1 MMIKKV
7 ALVLAMAGASV
18 LGACSKGGG
27 GGGGGGGDKLGVPE
41 CEAYLDKMAAC
52 AAKSDKTTGEQLT
65 KMRDMMANAW
75 KDSVKDP
82 EQKKEMPKMCT
93 SAIADMKK
101 QFPTCD
107 W

>member
-1 MMIKKV
+1 MTKK
-7 ALVLAMAGASV
+7 LVLVFALSAASI
-18 LGACSKGGG
+18 LAACGKGKD
-27 GGGGGGGDKLGVPE
+27 GGGGGGDKLGVPE
-41 CEAYLDKMAAC
+41 CEAYLDKMSAC

-65 KMRDMMANAW
+65 KMRDMMAGAW

-93 SAIADMKK
+93 TAIADMKK
-101 QFPTCD
+101 QFPNCE

>member
-1 MMIKKV
+1 MMMNKV
-7 ALVLAMAGASV
+7 VLVLAMASASV
-18 LGACSKGGG
+18 LGACSKSGGSS
-27 GGGGGGGDKLGVPE
+27 GGGGDKLGVPE
-41 CEAYLDKMAAC
+41 CEAYLDKMTAC
-52 AAKSDKTTGEQLT
+52 AGKSDKATGEQLT

-93 SAIADMKK
+93 TAIADMKK
-101 QFPTCD
+101 QVPNCE

>member
-1 MMIKKV
+1 MMMNKV
-7 ALVLAMAGASV
+7 VLVLAMAGVSV
-18 LGACSKGGG
+18 LGACSKSGGS
-27 GGGGGGGDKLGVPE
+27 GGGGDKLGVPE
-41 CEAYLDKMAAC
+41 CEAYLDKMSAC
-52 AAKSDKTTGEQLT
+52 AGKSDKTTGEQLT

-93 SAIADMKK
+93 TAIADMKK
-101 QFPTCD
+101 QFPNCE

>member
-1 MMIKKV
+1 MMKNLILV
-7 ALVLAMAGASV
+7 CALSATSVLA
-18 LGACSKGGG
+18 ACSKKD
-27 GGGGGGGDKLGVPE
+27 GGGGGGGDTLGVPE
-41 CEAYLDKMAAC
+41 CDAYLDKMAAC
-52 AAKSDKTTGEQLT
+52 AKKSDKTTGEQLT
-65 KMRDMMANAW
+65 KMRDMMAGAW

-93 SAIADMKK
+93 TAIADMKK